1 MNQNREKPT
10 SQEQPRPMMRGP
22 RGMSYTGKAQDF
34 KGTMKKL
41 LKYLR
46 PYRFQVLTAGLMA
59 ITAALL
65 SVLGPWFLGLITS
78 EVARAYE
85 AANGVFGDIQ
95 FGLITI
101 IGNFKVSMGEL
112 ALMIVAVHILSAL
125 FNYFQSFLLI
135 GMTQHLTYG
144 MRKELSSKIN
154 RLPLKFFDKE
164 QFGDLLGRVT
174 NDVETIN
181 TTLTQS
187 IAEIFRSIAMI
198 FGIFTIMIF
207 LSLPM
212 TAVALITTTL
222 SFITVR
228 QFVRLSQG
236 YFRKQA
242 KSFGELTG
250 HIEETYSGQTVIK
263 IFNHQQKSKAEFNR
277 INDDLYQSAVKS
289 QFISGIMF
297 PVQLF
302 FGNIAYI
309 AIAVVGALLVLSDN
323 PIIAIEIG
331 IIQTF
336 IQYVRQI
343 NQPIQQIGSIANVL
357 QSTAAAS
364 ERIFNLLGEN
374 EETPERENLKT
385 LKNIKGHVVF
395 KDVHFGYDEDVQ
407 IIKGFSAEVKPGQ
420 KVAIVGPTGA
430 GKTTMVNLLMR
441 FYEINSGSITIDGTD
456 IRNMSRNDLRSLFG
470 MVLQDTWLFEG
481 TVKENI
487 MYGSPDKTE
496 EDMLKAAKLAQTHH
510 FIESLSSGYDFI
522 LSEGGSNISQ
532 GQRQLLTISRAM
544 LADRPMLILDEAT
557 SSVDTRTE
565 VLIQHAM
572 EALMKNRTSFVIAH
586 RLSTI
591 KDADIIFVMND
602 GNILE
607 QGNHQQLLNQNGF
620 YAKLYYS
627 QFETN

>member
-1 MNQNREKPT
+1 MGKP
-10 SQEQPRPMMRGP
+10 
-22 RGMSYTGKAQDF
+22 QDF

-41 LKYLR
+41 LTYLK
-46 PYRFQVLTAGLMA
+46 PYRFQVIGAGLMA

-65 SVLGPWFLGLITS
+65 TVLGPWFLGLITS

-85 AANGVFGDIQ
+85 AAGGVFSQMSFGDIEVIW
-95 FGLITI
+95 GIR
-101 IGNFKVSMGEL
+101 VSIAEL
-112 ALMIVAVHILSAL
+112 ALVIVVVHILSAA
-125 FNYFQSFLLI
+125 FNYLQAFLLI

-144 MRKELSSKIN
+144 MRKELSAKMN
-154 RLPLKFFDKE
+154 RLPLKFFDNQ

-181 TTLTQS
+181 VTLTQS

-198 FGIFTIMIF
+198 IGIFAIMMF
-207 LSLPM
+207 LSLPL
-212 TAVALITTTL
+212 TGVALVTTTL

-228 QFVRLSQG
+228 KFVKLSQG

-242 KSFGELTG
+242 SSFGEMTG
-250 HIEETYSGQTVIK
+250 HIEETYGGQTVIK
-263 IFNHQQKSKAEFNR
+263 IFNHQKKSKENFDR
-277 INDDLYQSAVKS
+277 INNDLYQSALKS

-309 AIAVVGALLVLSDN
+309 SIAVVGALLVLSDN
-323 PIIAIEIG
+323 PTLAIEIG
-331 IIQTF
+331 IIQSF

-343 NQPIQQIGSIANVL
+343 NQPIQQIGSVANVL

-364 ERIFNLLGEN
+364 ERIFNLLGEK
-374 EETPERENLKT
+374 EETPERDHLVQLKD
-385 LKNIKGHVVF
+385 IKGHVVF
-395 KDVHFGYDEDVQ
+395 KDVHFGYQDDVD

-441 FYEINSGSITIDGTD
+441 FYEIKSGSIEIDGID
-456 IRNMSRNDLRSLFG
+456 VRNMSRNDLRSLFG

-481 TVKENI
+481 SVKENI
-487 MYGSPDKTE
+487 VYGSPDKTE
-496 EDMLKAAKLAQTHH
+496 EDMLRAAHSAQTHH
-510 FIESLSSGYDFI
+510 FIESLSGGYEFI
-522 LSEGGSNISQ
+522 LNEGGSNISQ

-591 KDADIIFVMND
+591 KDADVIFVMND
-602 GNILE
+602 GNIIE
-607 QGNHQQLLNQNGF
+607 QGNHQELLDQNGF

-627 QFETN
+627 QFDTN

>member
-1 MNQNREKPT
+1 MNQDRAKSSSQDQKPIL
-10 SQEQPRPMMRGP
+10 RGP
-22 RGMSYTGKAQDF
+22 RGMTYMGKPQDF

-41 LKYLR
+41 LHYLR
-46 PYRFQVLTAGLMA
+46 PYAFQVIGAGLMA

-78 EVARAYE
+78 EVARAYQ
-85 AANGVFGDIQ
+85 AANGVFESIE
-95 FGLITI
+95 FGLIHI
-101 IGNFKVSMGEL
+101 IWGINVSIGEL
-112 ALMIVAVHILSAL
+112 ALIIVGVHVLSAG
-125 FNYFQSFLLI
+125 FNYLQSFLLI

-144 MRKELSSKIN
+144 MRRELSAKIN
-154 RLPLKFFDKE
+154 KLPLKYFDNQ

-187 IAEIFRSIAMI
+187 IAEIFRSIALI
-198 FGIFTIMIF
+198 IGIFVIMIF
-207 LSLPM
+207 LSLSL
-212 TAVALITTTL
+212 TAVALVTTIL
-222 SFITVR
+222 SFIAVR
-228 QFVRLSQG
+228 KFVKLSQG

-242 KSFGELTG
+242 SSYGELAG

-263 IFNHQQKSKAEFNR
+263 IFNHQSKSKENFDR
-277 INDDLYQSAVKS
+277 INHDLYSSAVKS

-323 PIIAIEIG
+323 AMIAIEVG

-364 ERIFNLLGEN
+364 ERIFNLLGET
-374 EETPERENLKT
+374 EETPERDNLKK
-385 LKNIKGHVVF
+385 LDQVKGHVVF
-395 KDVHFGYDEDVQ
+395 KDVYFGYQDDVN

-441 FYEINSGSITIDGTD
+441 FYEIKSGSITIDGVD
-456 IRNMSRNDLRSLFG
+456 IRDMSRNDLRSLFG

-481 TVKENI
+481 TVKENMI
-487 MYGSPDKTE
+487 YGSPDKTE

-510 FIESLSSGYDFI
+510 FIESLSAGYDFI

-607 QGNHQQLLNQNGF
+607 QGNHQELLNQNGF